1 MVLQDSHLRQ
11 VIAISITYCHNG
23 SRQLRFF
30 RISAMLYQRP
40 KMNTLVFYP
49 KSRLNVVSRPPICLK
64 KKEI

>member
-40 KMNTLVFYP
+40 KMNTPVFYQ
-49 KSRLNVVSRPPICLK
+49 K
-64 KKEI
+64 KQIECGI